1 MNMGTARRY
10 AKALFEL
17 AQQEK
22 QLAPI
27 RERLEQ
33 IDQLIRTQTELRDLC
48 QNPRY
53 HQEEKKRILA
63 SLADRIGSP
72 PLLKRFLDLLVQKN
86 RLPQLPDITKV
97 YGILLDE
104 AHGVEHVRVRAARP
118 LSKDQLSQLKR
129 QLETLA
135 RRDVDLVVDEDP
147 SLIGGMVV
155 YAGSRVYDGSVKG
168 QLQRLRRE
176 LVK

>member
-1 MNMGTARRY
+1 MNIGTARRY

-33 IDQLIRTQTELRDLC
+33 IDQMIRTQTELRDLC

-53 HQEEKKRILA
+53 HQEEKKRILG

-72 PLLKRFLDLLVQKN
+72 PLLNRFMDLLIQKN

-97 YGILLDE
+97 FGILVDE
-104 AHGVEHVRVRAARP
+104 AQGMEHVRVRAARP
-118 LSKDQLSQLKR
+118 LSKDQQSQLKR
-129 QLETLA
+129 QLETLT

-147 SLIGGMVV
+147 SLIGGVVV

-176 LVK
+176 LIG

>member
-1 MNMGTARRY
+1 MNIGTARRY

-22 QLAPI
+22 HLESI

-33 IDQLIRTQTELRDLC
+33 IDQMIRVQAELRDIC

-53 HQEEKKRILA
+53 HQEEKKRILG
-63 SLADRIGSP
+63 LLGDRIGSP

-86 RLPQLPDITKV
+86 RLPQLPEITKV
-97 YGILLDE
+97 FGILVDE
-104 AHGVEHVRVRAARP
+104 AQGVEHVRVRAARP
-118 LSKDQLSQLKR
+118 LSKEQQSQLKR
-129 QLETLA
+129 QLETQTG
-135 RRDVDLVVDEDP
+135 RDVEILIDEDP

-176 LVK
+176 LVR

>member
-1 MNMGTARRY
+1 MNIGTARRY

-33 IDQLIRTQTELRDLC
+33 IDRMIRTQIELRELC

-53 HQEEKKRILA
+53 HQEEKKRILE

-72 PLLKRFLDLLVQKN
+72 PLLKRFMDLLVQKN

-97 YGILLDE
+97 FGILVDE
-104 AHGVEHVRVRAARP
+104 AQGVEHVRVQAARP
-118 LSKDQLSQLKR
+118 LSKDQQSQLKR
-129 QLETLA
+129 QLETLI

-147 SLIGGMVV
+147 SLIGGLVV

>member
-1 MNMGTARRY
+1 MNIGTARRY

-33 IDQLIRTQTELRDLC
+33 IDQMIRTQTELRELC

-72 PLLKRFLDLLVQKN
+72 PLLKRFMDLLVQKN

-97 YGILLDE
+97 FGILVDE
-104 AHGVEHVRVRAARP
+104 AQGVEHVRVQAARP
-118 LSKDQLSQLKR
+118 LSKDQQSQLKR
-129 QLETLA
+129 QLEALM
-135 RRDVDLVVDEDP
+135 RRDVDLVVDEDS

>member
-1 MNMGTARRY
+1 MNIGTARRY

-22 QLAPI
+22 HLESI

-33 IDQLIRTQTELRDLC
+33 IDQMIRVQAELRDIC

-53 HQEEKKRILA
+53 HQEEKKRILG
-63 SLADRIGSP
+63 LLGDRIGSP

-86 RLPQLPDITKV
+86 RLPQLPEITKV
-97 YGILLDE
+97 FGILVDE
-104 AHGVEHVRVRAARP
+104 AQGVEHVRVRAARP
-118 LSKDQLSQLKR
+118 LSKEQQSQLKR
-129 QLETLA
+129 QLETQTG
-135 RRDVDLVVDEDP
+135 RDVELLIDEDP

-176 LVK
+176 LVR

>member
-1 MNMGTARRY
+1 MNVGTARRY

-17 AQQEK
+17 AQQDK
-22 QLAPI
+22 QLVTI
-27 RERLEQ
+27 RERLGQ
-33 IDQLIRTQTELRDLC
+33 IDQIIRTQTELRDLC

-72 PLLKRFLDLLVQKN
+72 PLLKRFMDLLVQKN
-86 RLPQLPDITKV
+86 RLSQLPDITKAF
-97 YGILLDE
+97 GILVDE
-104 AHGVEHVRVRAARP
+104 AQGVEHVRVRAARP
-118 LSKDQLSQLKR
+118 LSKDQQAQLKR
-129 QLETLA
+129 QLETLI

-147 SLIGGMVV
+147 ALIGGMVV

-176 LVK
+176 LVG

>member
-1 MNMGTARRY
+1 MNIGTARRY

-22 QLAPI
+22 QLVPI

-33 IDQLIRTQTELRDLC
+33 IEQMIRTQNELRDLC

-53 HQEEKKRILA
+53 HQEEKKRVLA

-72 PLLKRFLDLLVQKN
+72 PLLKRFMELLVKKN
-86 RLPQLPDITKV
+86 RLSQLPDITKAF
-97 YGILLDE
+97 GILVDE
-104 AHGVEHVRVRAARP
+104 AQGVEHVQVRVARP
-118 LSKDQLSQLKR
+118 LSKDQRSELKR
-129 QLETLA
+129 HLETLT

-147 SLIGGMVV
+147 ALIGGMVV
-155 YAGSRVYDGSVKG
+155 YAGSRIYDGSVKG

>member
-1 MNMGTARRY
+1 MNIGTARRY

-27 RERLEQ
+27 RERLGQ
-33 IDQLIRTQTELRDLC
+33 IDQMIHAQTELRDLC
-48 QNPRY
+48 RNPRY
-53 HQEEKKRILA
+53 HPEEKKRILA

-72 PLLKRFLDLLVQKN
+72 PLLKRFIDLLVQKN
-86 RLPQLPDITKV
+86 RLRQLPEITKV
-97 YGILLDE
+97 FGILVDE
-104 AHGVEHVRVRAARP
+104 AQGVEHVRVRVARS
-118 LSKDQLSQLKR
+118 LSKEQESQLKR
-129 QLETLA
+129 QLETLI
-135 RRDVDLVVDEDP
+135 RRDVDLVVDTDP

-168 QLQRLRRE
+168 QLQGLRRE

>member
-1 MNMGTARRY
+1 MTIGTARRY

-33 IDQLIRTQTELRDLC
+33 IDQMIRTQTELRDLC

-53 HQEEKKRILA
+53 HQEEKKQILA

-72 PLLKRFLDLLVQKN
+72 PLLKRFMDLLVQKN

-97 YGILLDE
+97 FGILVDE
-104 AHGVEHVRVRAARP
+104 AQGVEHVRVRAARP
-118 LSKDQLSQLKR
+118 LSKDLQSQLKR
-129 QLETLA
+129 QLETLT

>member
-1 MNMGTARRY
+1 MNIGTARRY

-22 QLAPI
+22 QLVPI

-33 IDQLIRTQTELRDLC
+33 IDQMIQTQTELRDIC

-53 HQEEKKRILA
+53 HQDEKKRILG

-72 PLLKRFLDLLVQKN
+72 SLLKRFMDLLVQKN
-86 RLPQLPDITKV
+86 RLGQLPDITKAF
-97 YGILLDE
+97 GILVDE
-104 AHGVEHVRVRAARP
+104 AQGVEHVRVRTARP
-118 LSKDQLSQLKR
+118 LSKDQQAQLKR
-129 QLETLA
+129 QLETLI
-135 RRDVDLVVDEDP
+135 RRDVDVVVDTDP
-147 SLIGGMVV
+147 SLIGGMIV

>member
-1 MNMGTARRY
+1 MNIGTARRY
-10 AKALFEL
+10 AKALFDL
-17 AQQEK
+17 AQQDK

-33 IDQLIRTQTELRDLC
+33 IDQSIRTHAELQDLC

-86 RLPQLPDITKV
+86 RLPQLPEITKV
-97 YGILLDE
+97 FGILVDK
-104 AHGVEHVRVRAARP
+104 AQGVEHVRVRAARP
-118 LSKDQLSQLKR
+118 LSKDQQSQLKR
-129 QLETLA
+129 QLETLT
-135 RRDVDLVVDEDP
+135 RRNVDLVVDEEP

-155 YAGSRVYDGSVKG
+155 YAGTRVYDGSVKG

>member
-1 MNMGTARRY
+1 MNIGTARRY

-22 QLAPI
+22 HLAPI
-27 RERLEQ
+27 REGLAQ
-33 IDQLIRTQTELRDLC
+33 IDQMIRTQTELRDLC

-63 SLADRIGSP
+63 SLGDRIGSP

-86 RLPQLPDITKV
+86 RLPQLPEITKV
-97 YGILLDE
+97 FEILVDE
-104 AHGVEHVRVRAARP
+104 AQGVEHIQVRVARP
-118 LSKDQLSQLKR
+118 LSKDQQSQLKR
-129 QLETLA
+129 KLETVT
-135 RRDVDLVVDEDP
+135 RRDVDLIVDEEP

>member
-1 MNMGTARRY
+1 MNIGTARRY

-17 AQQEK
+17 AQQEN
-22 QLAPI
+22 QLGPI
-27 RERLEQ
+27 RERLDQ
-33 IDQLIRTQTELRDLC
+33 IDQMIRTQTELRDLC

-72 PLLKRFLDLLVQKN
+72 PLLKRFMDLLVQKN
-86 RLPQLPDITKV
+86 RLPQLPDITKAF
-97 YGILLDE
+97 GILVDE
-104 AHGVEHVRVRAARP
+104 AQGVEHVQVRVARP
-118 LSKDQLSQLKR
+118 LPKDQQAQLKR
-129 QLETLA
+129 QLETLI

-147 SLIGGMVV
+147 ALIGGMVV

-176 LVK
+176 LVG